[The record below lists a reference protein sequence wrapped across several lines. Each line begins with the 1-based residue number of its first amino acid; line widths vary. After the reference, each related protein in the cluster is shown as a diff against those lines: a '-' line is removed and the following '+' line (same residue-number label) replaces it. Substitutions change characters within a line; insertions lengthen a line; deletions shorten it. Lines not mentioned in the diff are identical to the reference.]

1 MSAISSRPRVQSVA
15 AAAAPI
21 AAVLA
26 ARLFSAAWRSFS
38 LAAKQAYRHAVAAV
52 PPEVAQAPKA
62 IPAMPAFRH
71 SFTLPENLTAVEKVQ
86 VSTLLAMVTTP
97 CLVESSGGFRQ
108 QLESLQRSRSLDE
121 AQQAQQALFDSL
133 TSSHRSLFKESL
145 GDACR
150 TAAVE
155 IGFSQVEFDRTRPG
169 ELRVVATDSA
179 GRSLVTEISALPNG
193 QAGLATEV
201 VGVRD
206 GSCGQI
212 LDRFDSTLERLG
224 VHAGPPQR
232 KSTGGVCELAAARD
246 LLRKKALG
254 SVRRA
259 QRLNQ
264 PVSARSKS

>member
-1 MSAISSRPRVQSVA
+1 MSAISSRPRVKSVA

-26 ARLFSAAWRSFS
+26 ARVFSTAWRSLS
-38 LAAKQAYRHAVAAV
+38 AAAKQAYRRAVAAV
-52 PPEVAQAPKA
+52 PPEAAQAPKA
-62 IPAMPAFRH
+62 FPVVPAFRH

-86 VSTLLAMVTTP
+86 VSTLLALATTP
-97 CLVESSGGFRQ
+97 CMIESSGGLRQ
-108 QLESLQRSRSLDE
+108 QLESLQCSRSLDE
-121 AQQAQQALFDSL
+121 AERVQQTLFDSL
-133 TSSHRSLFKESL
+133 ASSHRNLFEQSL
-145 GDACR
+145 GEACAK
-150 TAAVE
+150 AAVE
-155 IGFSQVEFDRTRPG
+155 VGFSQVEFDRARPG
-169 ELRVVATDSA
+169 ELRVVATDPA
-179 GRSLVTEISALPNG
+179 GRSLVTEIGALASG
-193 QAGLATEV
+193 EASLATEV

-212 LDRFDSTLERLG
+212 LDRFDATLERLG

-259 QRLNQ
+259 QRLNR
-264 PVSARSKS
+264 PVSARSNS